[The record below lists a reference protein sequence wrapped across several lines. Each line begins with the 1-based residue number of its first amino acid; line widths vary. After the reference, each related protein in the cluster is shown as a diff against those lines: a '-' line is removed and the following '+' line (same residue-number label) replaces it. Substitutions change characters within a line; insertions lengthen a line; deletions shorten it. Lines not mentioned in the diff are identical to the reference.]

1 MAVDLQ
7 LLKPLCSGVAEFA
20 EKDGLTVLH
29 RFTPEERAV
38 YTGHPDFGR
47 KIYATSGVKLEF
59 RTDAKH
65 FLLKGSFVTGSSR
78 SFAGV
83 DITVNGILTEH
94 FGCENI
100 FDDPEVSLD
109 VKLDGRLNNV
119 AVYFPCV
126 SGLMLKD
133 FAVEDFTRLTP
144 PHPRRQMICYGDS
157 ITQGYDTRYPSLNY
171 SHQLAAML
179 DMQLINKA
187 VAGEIFNPD
196 LTAVAAPGKP
206 DLLTIA
212 YGTNDWKLRTPAE
225 TLAAAEQFLKNLF
238 CCYPETPALVILP
251 IWRKDL
257 NEAAPGGDFEVFRND
272 LRRVAEK
279 FPQVR
284 IVDGWPLVPHIAEF
298 FSDGF
303 LHPNDTGF
311 AVMGK
316 NLVEAIRQIR
326 F

>member
-7 LLKPLCSGVAEFA
+7 LLKSFCSGVAEITGK
-20 EKDGLTVLH
+20 EGLTVLH

-59 RTDAKH
+59 LTDAKS
-65 FLLKGSFVTGSSR
+65 FLLEGSFVTGSSR
-78 SFAGV
+78 CFAGV
-83 DITVNGILTEH
+83 DISVNGILTEH
-94 FGCENI
+94 FCCENI
-100 FDDPEVSLD
+100 FDDPEVSLE
-109 VKLDGRLNNV
+109 VKLDGRLNTV
-119 AVYFPCV
+119 SICFPCV

-133 FAVEDFTRLTP
+133 FAVEDFTELQP
-144 PHPRRQMICYGDS
+144 PRRRKQMICYGDS
-157 ITQGYDTRYPSLNY
+157 ITQGYDTRYPSMNY

-187 VAGEIFNPD
+187 VAGEVFNPA
-196 LTAVAAPGKP
+196 LTAAAASGKP

-212 YGTNDWKLRTPAE
+212 YGTNDWKQRTPAE
-225 TLAAAEQFLKNLF
+225 TMAAADEFFENLF
-238 CCYPETPALVILP
+238 CRYPETPALVILP

-257 NEAAPGGDFEVFRND
+257 NETAPGGDFEVFRNG

-284 IVDGWPLVPHIAEF
+284 IIDGWPLVPHIAEF

-316 NLVEAIRQIR
+316 NLLEAIRKIR
-326 F
+326 I